1 MSISWRL
8 LAWILNC
15 LALVPRITLALDD
28 REYLA
33 LKLLSLRKKKKALS
47 LLKEAVDQYLER
59 EGAYQLKI
67 RSDGSDG

>member
-1 MSISWRL
+1 M
-8 LAWILNC
+8 
-15 LALVPRITLALDD
+15 ALDD

>member
-1 MSISWRL
+1 M
-8 LAWILNC
+8 
-15 LALVPRITLALDD
+15 PRITLALDD

-33 LKLLSLRKKKKALS
+33 LKLLSLREKKKALS

-67 RSDGSDG
+67 QSGDSDD

>member
-1 MSISWRL
+1 M
-8 LAWILNC
+8 
-15 LALVPRITLALDD
+15 ALDD

-33 LKLLSLRKKKKALS
+33 LKLLSLREKKKALS

-67 RSDGSDG
+67 QSGDSGD

>member
-1 MSISWRL
+1 M
-8 LAWILNC
+8 
-15 LALVPRITLALDD
+15 PRITLALDD

-33 LKLLSLRKKKKALS
+33 LKLLSLREKKKALS

-67 RSDGSDG
+67 QSGDSGDSGD

>member
-1 MSISWRL
+1 L
-8 LAWILNC
+8 LGWGIVR

-33 LKLLSLRKKKKALS
+33 LKLLSLREKKKALS

-67 RSDGSDG
+67 QSGDSDD